1 MERVMLDAN
10 ISAPSSVG
18 ERLMR
23 RLNESEDKTRHFF
36 SEGTSIPFGITLSSF
51 LSDLKKEEVEEP
63 ARRRSVQLSS

>member
-1 MERVMLDAN
+1 MLDAN

-36 SEGTSIPFGITLSSF
+36 SEGTSTPFGITISSF

-63 ARRRSVQLSS
+63 AHRQFVQLSS

>member
-1 MERVMLDAN
+1 MLDAN

-63 ARRRSVQLSS
+63 AHRQFVQLSS

>member
-1 MERVMLDAN
+1 MLDAN

-63 ARRRSVQLSS
+63 AHRRSVQLSS

>member
-1 MERVMLDAN
+1 MLNAN
-10 ISAPSSVG
+10 LEAPSSVG

-63 ARRRSVQLSS
+63 AHRRSVQLSS